1 MWHSLQGILADIQ
14 RQVGELW
21 GILDQIGIFGGR
33 WWSLA
38 CVNARLNTFL
48 KCWVYWDRQ
57 DRKWWMK
64 RGWRCEGGCC
74 FNLGFGNAGGVRG
87 EWEGWSL
94 ITSQNGPPLIHS
106 PMCEPVPYLIV
117 HWETSVHYTLI
128 TPSST
133 CKYNSCTEE
142 SSAIDVWINNEVNRN
157 QAVGCKSF
165 QPWSLVL
172 ASLNKCRSWPWKP
185 PEGKERDRVLD
196 IDRDKTKLSPGQ
208 CF

>member
-1 MWHSLQGILADIQ
+1 MWHSLQGILAGIQ

-33 WWSLA
+33 WWPSA
-38 CVNARLNTFL
+38 CVSARLNTFL
-48 KCWVYWDRQ
+48 KYKVYWDRQ
-57 DRKWWMK
+57 DGILWEVMDETGERRCW
-64 RGWRCEGGCC
+64 RRCEGG
-74 FNLGFGNAGGVRG
+74 
-87 EWEGWSL
+87 WEGWSL

-106 PMCEPVPYLIV
+106 PMCDPVPYLIV

-133 CKYNSCTEE
+133 CKYNSCIEE
-142 SSAIDVWINNEVNRN
+142 SSSTDVWINNKANRN

-196 IDRDKTKLSPGQ
+196 IGRDNTKTSPGQ

>member
-1 MWHSLQGILADIQ
+1 MVDDDHRHVWMHWWILFWNTRYTGLLWEVMDET
-14 RQVGELW
+14 GE
-21 GILDQIGIFGGR
+21 R
-33 WWSLA
+33 
-38 CVNARLNTFL
+38 R
-48 KCWVYWDRQ
+48 CWR
-57 DRKWWMK
+57 
-64 RGWRCEGGCC
+64 RCEGG
-74 FNLGFGNAGGVRG
+74 
-87 EWEGWSL
+87 WEGWSL

-106 PMCEPVPYLIV
+106 PMCDPVPYLIV

-133 CKYNSCTEE
+133 CKYNSCIEE
-142 SSAIDVWINNEVNRN
+142 SSAMCVWINNEANRN

-196 IDRDKTKLSPGQ
+196 IGRDNTKTSPGQ